1 MRQAIIMEEQQ
12 QQESTS
18 SSVDEKL
25 PLKLI
30 KSEAIPP
37 CPSRSESC
45 IDWLPDFSGYSWLA
59 YASSSLL
66 VISHLPITT
75 SSDGHGPGPGPV
87 PGPIFRQVFDLGG
100 GVVSAVCW
108 SPATPSSGLLA
119 ASFDSSICLF
129 EFTGSF
135 SWRQTTSLIQSTNV
149 EAIEWTASGDGII
162 SVGIQVVLWRRN
174 YNPTSWEIAWKF
186 TPNLPQNLVSAT
198 WSIQGYSATAPRCS
212 NLAQPSSLPMNTASK
227 LVMVFH
233 SGPTSQFVK
242 AELPHPLPVLMIQWR
257 PSLIKQEARHQ
268 RRLILLTCCMDGT
281 VRLWSE
287 IDDARVKKVGKDSN
301 DQRTRRLLFCVCS
314 VIEINQPMNGILGS
328 NIHVRW
334 ATELNCI
341 FNPSKEAAS
350 QGFPSDYYQPDGVG
364 KCEWVLAFGP
374 QRVVTLWAIHCLDD
388 VTPMRYPRVTLWKRQ
403 ELEGPDVETS
413 SLLLRKVVI
422 SRNQAFGPPTF
433 CNLVQLLSCNSLAW
447 FQISFQTLTSS
458 EEPFIRSQTKN
469 VLSSCTYG
477 KLNLDG
483 HSGKILQVAMHSHR
497 YELKFGASL
506 DMNGLLLLW
515 SISNISNSIMGL
527 PTLNPTWKL
536 SGKVALHEC
545 SPRYTTLG
553 WLPAVMDENLI
564 LLAGHFEGIDCFI
577 VEFSKKEEENLFSH
591 KLCTIPFTSCS
602 CTEGPASVYAV
613 PLPST
618 CDENFDSGTTMLLA
632 VWKHTFKALSWK
644 LSIHHCDF
652 SGIHGCTLD
661 TGNISENNART
672 FKGNISGKRYCI
684 IVDPWSSIL
693 PEPHNHSQVTTY
705 DVLSPTTVSLSGEQ
719 KEYSAN
725 ELRGSYAAY
734 HLATGYSDGKV
745 RLWRSKPLNID
756 SQWELVSVLDTH
768 QSPIMAVSVTD
779 CGRKIATTSPASLSN
794 SSTTIHIWQAVY
806 LSFAGSFILEDSI
819 VLDRKVV
826 ALSWLTLDNGQFL
839 LGVCLQ
845 NQFMVYGQRL
855 CGGHNLLK
863 SERYSNRKIWFCVAS
878 SHTHPEI
885 QDFFWGPNASAV
897 VVHDEYFSLFSPWL
911 LLVNNKLHANCLPT
925 GCKHNSQDCIVAD
938 KYLLTSVFTDSGTC
952 DLKESSAEE
961 KQIHYPLRSSYMINV
976 PNDILSSIYAESYDS
991 DLKIGFV
998 NILNV
1003 AEKLGGSLPLYHPES
1018 LLMNI
1023 CSGNWKR
1030 AQVAVQNLVD
1040 YYTSRRVSSKICCL
1054 AKSGHVTPLVQL
1066 SDYLNGSLS
1075 SSSSNKAFQWRG
1087 DAMSITPSLQLQHD
1101 LSHSATSWEFNVSD
1115 ASLISPSTRS
1125 DLGGF
1130 PEPIDRLY
1138 DLGFLSIIEKVQMHA
1153 IIDLLQEISNSS
1165 SAYGSLD
1172 KSGRR
1177 FWVAIRFQH
1186 LYFVQRFSRMPSEG
1200 ELVVNTSMIGW
1211 AFHSDCQENLFD
1223 SLLPN
1228 ESSWHEM
1235 RNIGVGYWYTNST
1248 QLRLK
1253 MEKLARHQYLKTKDP
1268 KACALL
1274 YIALNRLQVLAG
1286 LFKISKDEKD
1296 KPLVGFLSRNFKEDN
1311 NKAAALKNAYVLM
1324 GKHQLE
1330 LAVAFF
1336 ILGGD
1341 TASAINVCAKN
1352 LGDEQLALVISR
1364 LVEGYGGPLQCELI
1378 SKFLL
1383 PSALEKGDYWL
1394 ASFLEWELG
1403 NYSQAIV
1410 RVLGSQTSTV
1420 GDKPALVSYQDS
1432 FLDPSIGEY
1441 CLMLATSSSMKNAL
1455 GERNAANLGRWA
1467 ILMTA
1472 TALSRCGLPLEGL
1485 ERLSSS
1491 HSISGGSDQGNVSK
1505 VADFELLNEMLNPS
1519 FCDPSSN
1526 WILSD
1531 VALHIESQ
1539 AKSDMAMHY
1548 LIKLLKEHPSW
1559 ADTNIEYS
1567 AVCTHNEADI
1577 QQYRVLL
1584 ESFENKLRDWIA
1596 CLGQRFSLVSHRLIN
1611 KMVKFL
1617 CNRGLAFIGYHL
1629 LLSYTHTDQS
1639 KEQSNA
1645 FSGFFLH
1652 PVLPNLVLKATEEM
1666 ASLFSRFVILCSIS
1680 SFNLKSYS
1688 TEDRAPAENI
1698 FNRLAGWQFY
1708 MQGVLWSLW
1717 CLRSMLK
1724 LFSGSADDDF
1734 IRKTF
1739 TTIDLYEYYVYFSSA
1754 MLQRNLQALIPIVKP
1769 FSMTCKNDHEINLED
1784 IYKVLPEIA
1793 ELLSRNSLIDDV
1805 RDSASSVLPD
1815 HDGNEISISID
1826 EEWHILRAILY
1837 RHMSG
1842 FLNNQLNSSLTVE
1855 DSRANCLPFRLF
1867 VSVSDS
1873 TMCGLDNSNLT
1884 PQIGFVSAALTNL
1897 LKSISLHI
1905 FSKCERHLV
1914 LSLLH
1919 KAGNGF
1925 SAATLKW
1932 FNEFS
1937 RNPFKD
1943 QQKQCSQNIGNWNV
1957 KNSETKLSPS
1967 ELLWKM
1973 CADTE
1978 FRCGDFELNNSK
1990 WLKYVKQKLPKRWIQ
2005 IYKSTELECETEE
2018 ICKQEG
2024 NLSSPLSSN
2033 GVQSGSPLKGPSPDN
2048 SFFLGSGVKDAAI
2061 TKKVMPFENP
2071 KEIYKRNGE
2080 LLEALCVN
2088 TVNQQQAALAS
2099 NRKGIVFFNREDGI
2113 ISMDESNYIWSKA
2126 DWPHD
2131 GWAGSDSTPV
2141 PTCVSPGVGLG
2152 SRKGTHLG
2160 LGGATVGAGSLAKP
2174 GRDFTGG
2181 GAYGV
2186 PGYAGIGSSGL
2197 GWEIQEEFEEFLDPP
2212 ATVENIRTRALSSHP
2227 SRPFFLV
2234 GSSNTHTYLWEFG
2247 KERATATYGVLPAAN
2262 VPPPYALASISAVR
2276 FDHCGHR
2283 FATAALDGTVCTWQL
2298 EVGGRSNIRPTESML
2313 CFNNCASDIA
2323 YVTASGSII
2332 ATAGYSSDAI
2342 NVVIWDT
2349 LAPPTTSRASIMCHE
2364 GGARS
2369 LSVFNNDI
2377 GSGSISPYIVT
2388 GGKAGDVGVHDF
2400 RYIATGRTKRNRHS
2414 DSNEE
2419 FVNGSCTTIMRNKI
2433 GDQNS
2438 HGMLWYI
2445 PKAHTGSVTRISAVP
2460 NTNFFLTGSKDGDVK
2475 LWDAKRAKLV
2485 YHWPKLHDR
2494 HTFLQGGVVRAA
2506 VTDIQVVSNGFLTCG
2521 GDSSVKFVQITDS
2534 LVE

>member
-1 MRQAIIMEEQQ
+1 MKQQ
-12 QQESTS
+12 QQDLLG
-18 SSVDEKL
+18 DEKL

-30 KSEAIPP
+30 KSDAIPP
-37 CPSRSESC
+37 CPSGSESC

-66 VISHLPITT
+66 VISHLPIATC
-75 SSDGHGPGPGPV
+75 SIPAPG
-87 PGPIFRQVFDLGG
+87 GPIFRQVFELGG
-100 GVVSAVCW
+100 GVVSAVSW
-108 SPATPSSGLLA
+108 SPVIPSPGVLA
-119 ASFDSSICLF
+119 ASLDSSIRLF
-129 EFTGSF
+129 EFTASF
-135 SWRQTTSLIQSTNV
+135 SWRQTTSLIQSTKV
-149 EAIEWTASGDGII
+149 DAIGWTASGDGII
-162 SVGIQVVLWRRN
+162 SVGIQVLLWRRN
-174 YNPTSWEIAWKF
+174 YNPTSWEISWKL
-186 TPNLPQNLVSAT
+186 TPNRPQNLVSAT
-198 WSIQGYSATAPRCS
+198 WSIQGYFATALRCG
-212 NLAQPSSLPMNTASK
+212 NLAQSSSLPMHTASK
-227 LVMVFH
+227 IVIVYH
-233 SGPTSQFVK
+233 SDPISQFVQ

-281 VRLWSE
+281 VRLWCE
-287 IDDARVKKVGKDSN
+287 IDDARVRKVGKDSN
-301 DQRTRRLLFCVCS
+301 DQRARRLLFCVCS

-328 NIHVRW
+328 DIHVRW
-334 ATELNCI
+334 TTELNCI

-350 QGFPSDYYQPDGVG
+350 HCFPLDDYQPDGVG
-364 KCEWVLAFGP
+364 KCEWVIGFGP
-374 QRVVTLWAIHCLDD
+374 HRMVTLWAIHCLDD
-388 VTPMRYPRVTLWKRQ
+388 VTPMRYPRVTLWKRR
-403 ELEGPDVETS
+403 ELEGHDPETS

-422 SRNQAFGPPTF
+422 SRNQAFGPPTL
-433 CNLVQLLSCNSLAW
+433 CNLVQLSSCNSLAW

-458 EEPFIRSQTKN
+458 EEPSVRSQTKK
-469 VLSSCTYG
+469 VQSPCAHR

-483 HSGKILQVAMHSHR
+483 HSGKILQVAIHSHK
-497 YELKFGASL
+497 YDLKFGASL

-536 SGKVALHEC
+536 SGKVALNEC
-545 SPRYTTLG
+545 SPRYTTLD
-553 WLPAVMDENLI
+553 WLPAVIDENLI
-564 LLAGHFEGIDCFI
+564 LLAGHSEGIDCFV
-577 VEFSKKEEENLFSH
+577 VEFSKEEEENLFSY

-602 CTEGPASVYAV
+602 CTEGPASVCAV

-618 CDENFDSGTTMLLA
+618 CDEIFDSGTTMLLA
-632 VWKHTFKALSWK
+632 VWKHTFTALSWK
-644 LSIHHCDF
+644 LSIHQCEF
-652 SGIHGCTLD
+652 SGIHECTLD
-661 TGNISENNART
+661 TRNISESNAQT
-672 FKGNISGKRYCI
+672 FKENISGKRYCI
-684 IVDPWSSIL
+684 IVDPWSSIF
-693 PEPHNHSQVTTY
+693 PELHNHSQVTTY
-705 DVLSPTTVSLSGEQ
+705 DAVSPITVPLFGEQ
-719 KEYSAN
+719 KECSAN
-725 ELRGSYAAY
+725 ELLGSYAAY
-734 HLATGYSDGKV
+734 HLATGYSDGRV
-745 RLWRSKPLNID
+745 RLWRSKPLYID

-768 QSPIMAVSVTD
+768 QSPIVALSVSD
-779 CGRKIATTSPASLSN
+779 CGRKIATISPSSLSN
-794 SSTTIHIWQAVY
+794 SSTTIHIWEAVY
-806 LSFAGSFILEDSI
+806 LSFAGSFILEDSV

-839 LGVCLQ
+839 LAVCLQ

-855 CGGHNLLK
+855 CGGHNLLQ
-863 SERYSNRKIWFCVAS
+863 SVRPSNRKIWFCVAL

-885 QDFFWGPNASAV
+885 QYFFWGPNASAV
-897 VVHDEYFSLFSPWL
+897 VVHSEYFSLFSPWL
-911 LLVNNKLHANCLPT
+911 LLVNNKLHANCLSKES
-925 GCKHNSQDCIVAD
+925 KHNSQDCIAAE

-961 KQIHYPLRSSYMINV
+961 KRNHYQLRSSYMINI
-976 PNDILSSIYAESYDS
+976 PNDTLSSIYAESYDL

-1003 AEKLGGSLPLYHPES
+1003 AEKFGGSLPLYHPES

-1030 AQVAVQNLVD
+1030 AQVVVQNLVD
-1040 YYTSRRVSSKICCL
+1040 YYTSRSVSSQICSL
-1054 AKSGHVTPLVQL
+1054 AKSGHDTPFVQL

-1087 DAMSITPSLQLQHD
+1087 DAMSITPSFQLQHD
-1101 LSHSATSWEFNVSD
+1101 LSHSATSWEFNDSN

-1125 DLGGF
+1125 DLVGF
-1130 PEPIDRLY
+1130 PEPIERLY
-1138 DLGFLSIIEKVQMHA
+1138 DLGVLSIIEKVQMHA
-1153 IIDLLQEISNSS
+1153 IIDLLQEVSNSS

-1186 LYFVQRFSRMPSEG
+1186 LYFVRKFSRMPTEG
-1200 ELVVNTSMIGW
+1200 ELVVNTSVIGW

-1235 RNIGVGYWYTNST
+1235 RDIGVGYWYTNST

-1253 MEKLARHQYLKTKDP
+1253 MEKLARHQYLKAKDP

-1286 LFKISKDEKD
+1286 LFRLSKDEKD

-1341 TASAINVCAKN
+1341 AASAINVCAKN

-1364 LVEGYGGPLQCELI
+1364 LVEGYGGPLQCQLM

-1383 PSALEKGDYWL
+1383 PSALEKGDIWL
-1394 ASFLEWELG
+1394 ASFLEWALG

-1410 RVLGSQTSTV
+1410 RILGSPTSTV
-1420 GDKPALVSYQDS
+1420 GDKPALVSYQD
-1432 FLDPSIGEY
+1432 FFFDPSIGEY
-1441 CLMLATSSSMKNAL
+1441 CLMLATSNSMKNAL

-1491 HSISGGSDQGNVSK
+1491 YSISGGSEQGNVSE
-1505 VADFELLNEMLNPS
+1505 VADFELLSEMLNPS

-1526 WILSD
+1526 WILVD
-1531 VALHIESQ
+1531 VARQIESQ

-1559 ADTNIEYS
+1559 ADTNIEYYS
-1567 AVCTHNEADI
+1567 VLTHKKADI
-1577 QQYRVLL
+1577 QQYLVLL
-1584 ESFENKLRDWIA
+1584 ESFENKLRDWLA
-1596 CLGQRFSLVSHRLIN
+1596 CLGQKFSLVSRHLIF

-1617 CNRGLAFIGYHL
+1617 CRSGLAFIGYHL

-1645 FSGFFLH
+1645 FSGFYLH
-1652 PVLPNLVLKATEEM
+1652 PALPNLVLKATEET
-1666 ASLFSRFVILCSIS
+1666 ASLFSRYVILCSIS
-1680 SFNLKSYS
+1680 SSNLKSYS
-1688 TEDRAPAENI
+1688 TEDRAPADI
-1698 FNRLAGWQFY
+1698 SNRLAGWQFY

-1724 LFSGSADDDF
+1724 LFSGSADADF

-1754 MLQRNLQALIPIVKP
+1754 MLQRNLQALIPTMKAIQ
-1769 FSMTCKNDHEINLED
+1769 MTCKNDHAQYEINLED

-1793 ELLSRNSLIDDV
+1793 ELLSHNSLIYDV

-1815 HDGNEISISID
+1815 HDGYEISVSID
-1826 EEWHILRAILY
+1826 EEWHILRAMLY

-1867 VSVSDS
+1867 VFVSDS

-1884 PQIGFVSAALTNL
+1884 PQIGVVCAALTNL

-1905 FSKCERHLV
+1905 FSKSEGHLA

-1919 KAGNGF
+1919 KEGNGS

-1937 RNPFKD
+1937 WNPLKD
-1943 QQKQCSQNIGNWNV
+1943 YQKQSRQNIVNRNM
-1957 KNSETKLSPS
+1957 KNSETELSAY
-1967 ELLWKM
+1967 ELLWKI
-1973 CADTE
+1973 CAETK
-1978 FRCGDFELNNSK
+1978 FRCEDFELNNSK
-1990 WLKYVKQKLPKRWIQ
+1990 WLKYVKQKLAKRWIQ
-2005 IYKSTELECETEE
+2005 IYKSAELEYGTEE

-2024 NLSSPLSSN
+2024 NLGSPLASN
-2033 GVQSGSPLKGPSPDN
+2033 GVESGSPLKGLSPDN
-2048 SFFLGSGVKDAAI
+2048 SFFLGSGGKDESI
-2061 TKKVMPFENP
+2061 TKKVMSFESP
-2071 KEIYKRNGE
+2071 KEIYKRSGE

-2099 NRKGIVFFNREDGI
+2099 NRKGIVFFCREDGL
-2113 ISMDESNYIWSKA
+2113 ISMESNYIWSKA

-2174 GRDFTGG
+2174 GRDFAGR

-2197 GWEIQEEFEEFLDPP
+2197 GWEIQDEFEEFLDPP

-2227 SRPFFLV
+2227 SRPLFLV

-2276 FDHCGHR
+2276 FDHCGQR

-2298 EVGGRSNIRPTESML
+2298 EVGGRNNIRPTESML

-2419 FVNGSCTTIMRNKI
+2419 FASGSCSTIMRNKI

-2494 HTFLQGGVVRAA
+2494 HTFLQGGVVR
-2506 VTDIQVVSNGFLTCG
+2506 VNILTSCCY
-2521 GDSSVKFVQITDS
+2521 
-2534 LVE
+2534 